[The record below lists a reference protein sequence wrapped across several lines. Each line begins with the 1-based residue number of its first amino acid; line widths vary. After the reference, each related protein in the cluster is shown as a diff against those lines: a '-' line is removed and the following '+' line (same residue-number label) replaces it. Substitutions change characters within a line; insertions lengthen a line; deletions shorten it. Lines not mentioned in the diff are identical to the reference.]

1 TLPGV
6 LEQDGIVA
14 ATHALVSKLTVQY
27 NTLFNLKEED
37 HIGRFQIDMEHQLY
51 QIILES
57 IHNIVKHADARFV
70 NINFKKV
77 DRLFIVSVEDD
88 GRGIDVDLKKEGKG
102 ISKMIS
108 LANKMGGEYKI
119 ENLLPNG
126 TKIWVKIPIEE
137 NSKN

>member
-1 TLPGV
+1 
-6 LEQDGIVA
+6 
-14 ATHALVSKLTVQY
+14 
-27 NTLFNLKEED
+27 
-37 HIGRFQIDMEHQLY
+37 MEHQLY

-57 IHNIVKHADARFV
+57 INNIVKHADASFV

-77 DRLFIVSVEDD
+77 DSLFIVTVEDD

-126 TKIWVKIPIEE
+126 TKIIPLVCVLQHR
-137 NSKN
+137 

>member
-1 TLPGV
+1 M
-6 LEQDGIVA
+6 EQDGIVA

-27 NTLFNLKEED
+27 NTLFNIKEED
-37 HIGRFQIDMEHQLY
+37 HIGRFQIEMEHQLY

-57 IHNIVKHADARFV
+57 INNIVKHADASFV

-77 DRLFIVSVEDD
+77 DSLFIVTVEDD